1 MGLLGGR
8 VVAVTGAGRG
18 IGRAYALMLAKEGAK
33 VVVNDLGASPSGEGA
48 ALSPAQEVVDEILA
62 AGGEAIADG
71 SDVANWD
78 QAGALV
84 QRAIDQ
90 FGGLDVLV
98 NNAGI
103 LRDRMMVNISEQDWD
118 IVVDVN
124 LKGTFTTC
132 HHAANYWR
140 LESKAGRQR
149 DARII
154 NTTSGSGL
162 FGNVGQA
169 NYAAAKAGVAAFSI
183 VIARELQRV
192 GVNVNVIAP
201 RAQSRLTEGLREVTE
216 EVRMRRDPEWIAA
229 LVTWLS
235 SSQASDITG
244 RVFEAW
250 GYGFSVAQ
258 GWTHGPVMPATRDPN
273 EVEQGLRHIIA
284 AARYNE
290 HYERDT
296 WLNP

>member
-1 MGLLGGR
+1 
-8 VVAVTGAGRG
+8 
-18 IGRAYALMLAKEGAK
+18 
-33 VVVNDLGASPSGEGA
+33 
-48 ALSPAQEVVDEILA
+48 
-62 AGGEAIADG
+62 
-71 SDVANWD
+71 
-78 QAGALV
+78 
-84 QRAIDQ
+84 
-90 FGGLDVLV
+90 
-98 NNAGI
+98 
-103 LRDRMMVNISEQDWD
+103 
-118 IVVDVN
+118 
-124 LKGTFTTC
+124 
-132 HHAANYWR
+132 
-140 LESKAGRQR
+140 
-149 DARII
+149 
-154 NTTSGSGL
+154 
-162 FGNVGQA
+162 
-169 NYAAAKAGVAAFSI
+169 
-183 VIARELQRV
+183 
-192 GVNVNVIAP
+192 VNVNVIAP